1 MKLRKKIVTLSLM
14 LLLAFTFCGCYAS
27 SFSALMY
34 VRTSHSDSCS
44 MSFSEFNG
52 TEAFKM
58 KWTGDGTGHVRYH
71 AKLDS
76 GTMTVYYD
84 TDGEKKEW
92 FTVKPGEEAYG
103 ALAMDAIELNDGGL
117 DLKQG
122 SFYIIVESN
131 GKAADGSLSFELE

>member
-92 FTVKPGEEAYG
+92 FTVKPGEE
-103 ALAMDAIELNDGGL
+103 LNDVGL

-131 GKAADGSLSFELE
+131 GKAAEGSLSFELE

>member
-27 SFSALMY
+27 SYSALMY

-92 FTVKPGEEAYG
+92 FTVKPGEE
-103 ALAMDAIELNDGGL
+103 LNDVGL

>member
-1 MKLRKKIVTLSLM
+1 MNLRKKIVTLSLM

-92 FTVKPGEEAYG
+92 FTVKPGEE
-103 ALAMDAIELNDGGL
+103 LNDVGL

>member
-92 FTVKPGEEAYG
+92 FTVKPGEE
-103 ALAMDAIELNDGGL
+103 LNDVGL

>member
-27 SFSALMY
+27 SYSALMY

-92 FTVKPGEEAYG
+92 FTVKPGEE
-103 ALAMDAIELNDGGL
+103 LNDVGL

-131 GKAADGSLSFELE
+131 GKAAEGSLSFELE